1 MHEEPRSRYA
11 GSLADLEDSVHV
23 PVEAQVSEQAEPP
36 AEAPISAEE
45 LDRQRL
51 LGITGAGRLNVAES
65 AGAALVRAAPGL
77 CRAPVGLTGF
87 EPATP

>member
-1 MHEEPRSRYA
+1 MTEVCTTPDDGGMPEEPRSRYG

-51 LGITGAGRLNVAES
+51 LGITGAGRLNV
-65 AGAALVRAAPGL
+65 R
-77 CRAPVGLTGF
+77 
-87 EPATP
+87 

>member
-1 MHEEPRSRYA
+1 MPEEPRSRYA
-11 GSLADLEDSVHV
+11 ESLADLENSVHV

-51 LGITGAGRLNVAES
+51 LGITGAGRLNVY
-65 AGAALVRAAPGL
+65 
-77 CRAPVGLTGF
+77 
-87 EPATP
+87 

>member
-1 MHEEPRSRYA
+1 MPEEPPSRYA
-11 GSLADLEDSVHV
+11 ESLADLENSVHV

-51 LGITGAGRLNVAES
+51 LGITGAGRLNVY
-65 AGAALVRAAPGL
+65 
-77 CRAPVGLTGF
+77 
-87 EPATP
+87 

>member
-1 MHEEPRSRYA
+1 MTEVCTTPDDGGMSEEPRSRYG

-23 PVEAQVSEQAEPP
+23 PVEAQVSEQAEAP

-51 LGITGAGRLNVAES
+51 LGITGAGRLNV
-65 AGAALVRAAPGL
+65 R
-77 CRAPVGLTGF
+77 
-87 EPATP
+87 